1 MRESEVCRDIQSS
14 MEKSKRKQKILANEK
29 ELEKQMN
36 EIQSEWYFFILP
48 FVTAPALLVSI
59 GFYKFVI
66 PRWFKFLE
74 ENNAN
79 HE

>member
-1 MRESEVCRDIQSS
+1 
-14 MEKSKRKQKILANEK
+14 
-29 ELEKQMN
+29 MN

-48 FVTAPALLVSI
+48 FVTAAALLVSI

-74 ENNAN
+74 ENNGN